1 MSFVD
6 KARTVRD
13 DAVGKAKQVTG
24 ELTGDEQL
32 EEAGRREQNQAG
44 TPEPDEPE
52 EESRGPVRTS
62 AKPLPGPNRS

>member
-1 MSFVD
+1 MSFVE

-32 EEAGRREQNQAG
+32 EEDGLREQNQA
-44 TPEPDEPE
+44 EVQQPE
-52 EESRGPVRTS
+52 EPKE
-62 AKPLPGPNRS
+62 